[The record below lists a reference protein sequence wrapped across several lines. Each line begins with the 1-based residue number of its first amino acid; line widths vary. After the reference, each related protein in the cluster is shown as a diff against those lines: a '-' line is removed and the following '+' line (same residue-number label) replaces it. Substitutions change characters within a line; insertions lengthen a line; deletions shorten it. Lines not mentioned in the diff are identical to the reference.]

1 MNREQKAAAIA
12 EIAENIKEADAVF
25 AVDYRGISVP
35 QAAELRAKLREADTR
50 FRVVKNTL
58 TERAADEAGT
68 DALKPLLEGPT
79 ALTFVRGDAAMAAKA
94 IATFNRETQLL
105 AFKGGLLDGD
115 VLDAEQILAIS
126 RLPAREVLYGQLVGM
141 VAAPITG
148 LARGLNALL
157 SGVAIALNEVLGKKE
172 RGELPAGEPP
182 PPAASAAEPA
192 AAAGEAPAAAGD
204 VDVPQAPSEA
214 PPADATE
221 EAPAA
226 PAGGGGPPAA
236 AGDAAVPRAP
246 PGAPPPAAPGGAP
259 AAEAPAETATEPAPA
274 ASGGE
279 GEGGAAD
286 ETPDQD
292 AEPPSEPA
300 APEEPAEGD
309 QAAAAPSDTTDD
321 QQADASA

>member
-12 EIAENIKEADAVF
+12 EIVAQIKESDAVF
-25 AVDYRGISVP
+25 AVDFRGISVP
-35 QAAELRAKLREADTR
+35 QAADVRTRLRDADAS

-58 TERAADEAGT
+58 TERAADEAGA

-105 AFKGGLLDGD
+105 TFKGGLLEGD
-115 VLDAEQILAIS
+115 ALDAEQILAIS

-141 VAAPITG
+141 VASPITG

-157 SGVAIALNEVLGKKE
+157 SGVAIALNEVLGRKE

-182 PPAASAAEPA
+182 AAAAAPEAEAAAEP
-192 AAAGEAPAAAGD
+192 PAEAGD
-204 VDVPQAPSEA
+204 VDVPQSEDEA
-214 PPADATE
+214 PPAEATE

-226 PAGGGGPPAA
+226 ETPT
-236 AGDAAVPRAP
+236 
-246 PGAPPPAAPGGAP
+246 
-259 AAEAPAETATEPAPA
+259 ETATEPAEAEAPA
-274 ASGGE
+274 
-279 GEGGAAD
+279 
-286 ETPDQD
+286 QD
-292 AEPPSEPA
+292 
-300 APEEPAEGD
+300 
-309 QAAAAPSDTTDD
+309 AAPSDDTTTDD